1 MDIATAILVF
11 GLFIIV
17 LAITVCAFIFK
28 HISLAMVAGVLWLFI
43 GTFSLFNPDM
53 PIAVTLG
60 VICVLMAVVMFI
72 SPSFTQVKPVIPA
85 RRSYQEDMGE
95 RIERMRNS
103 GTSFKAKRNMED
115 LL

>member
-28 HISLAMVAGVLWLFI
+28 HIALAMVSGVLWLFI
-43 GTFSLFNPDM
+43 GLYSLFNPDM
-53 PIAVTLG
+53 PIALTLG
-60 VICVLMAVVMFI
+60 VICVLMAIVMFI
-72 SPSFTQVKPVIPA
+72 SPAFTQVKPVIPA
-85 RRSYQEDMGE
+85 RRSYQEDMSD
-95 RIERMRNS
+95 RIEKMR
-103 GTSFKAKRNMED
+103 GHGASFKAKRNMED